1 MLKESINILKKL
13 VNTLVNTLNEDQ
25 LDIYNQMLEKHKLQ
39 ICLPT
44 GVGKGYVMRID
55 ILRRILGD
63 ENVIAIASHRL
74 ILNTQHTDDIIDS
87 LTNIINDVRFIFVGS
102 DNYNM
107 NKHQSNN
114 KMVKSLIKSKI
125 SFNELYLNTLSTKE
139 IKNYVDKYKKEG
151 KKVII
156 ITTYHSLDKLN
167 GIDIDTL
174 YCDEAHTLATEK
186 EGNFKSNF
194 ESIKTKNV
202 YFFTAT
208 PKDCSDEGDTDSF
221 LMNNEDIFGER
232 IGMTM
237 KDAIQKGYITNP
249 MIHIAIPEKYGR
261 EDMNNLTN
269 KVKFITDSYEVHSN
283 KVKDNSSNPES
294 IEAKMLVKC
303 ESVDEMWSLYERLV
317 GKLNDVKVYAGA
329 SRKGTDGSSYEED
342 GVKLTKTDHLNS
354 LRYLK
359 DSDKAIVLHVDT
371 LSEGINVKGFTGVMF
386 LTDNSPTIIKL
397 LQNIGRGTRVLDVDR
412 KNFVDGLINTVD
424 YKGWVKPNTYVILPI
439 FNPESE
445 ASQDY
450 LSNTIKKLKFDD
462 NIARYII
469 SIGNDM
475 GKKNKNDVDDMID
488 SKMKDVKKILVENIE
503 HRIEEMV
510 KLEKNIEE
518 QEKLKKLKGFDF
530 LNRIKNLITK

>member
-1 MLKESINILKKL
+1 MLKKL
-13 VNTLVNTLNEDQ
+13 EKTLNKDQ
-25 LDIYNQMLEKHKLQ
+25 SDIYNQMLVKNKLQ
-39 ICLPT
+39 ICIPT
-44 GVGKGYVMRID
+44 GVGKGYIMRVD
-55 ILRRILGD
+55 ITRRVLGD
-63 ENVIAIASHRL
+63 ENIIVIASHRL

-87 LTNIINDVRFIFVGS
+87 LTDIINDVRFIFVGS

-107 NKHQSNN
+107 NKHQSNT
-114 KMVKSLIKSKI
+114 KMVKKMIKSKTT
-125 SFNELYLNTLSTKE
+125 FNELSLNPSSTKE
-139 IKNYVDKYKKEG
+139 IKDYVDKCKKEG

-156 ITTYHSLDKLN
+156 ITTYHSLDKLS

-194 ESIKTKNV
+194 ESIDSKNV

-208 PKDCSDEGDTDSF
+208 PKDCSDENDTDSF
-221 LMNNEDIFGER
+221 LMSNEEIFGER

-249 MIHIAIPEKYGR
+249 LIHIAIPEKYEN

-283 KVKDNSSNPES
+283 KVKENSSNPES

-303 ESVDEMWSLYERLV
+303 ESVDEMWALYEKLV
-317 GKLNDVKVYAGA
+317 GKLKDVKVYAGA
-329 SRKGTDGSSYEED
+329 SRKGNEGSSYEED

-371 LSEGINVKGFTGVMF
+371 LSEGVNVKGFTGVMF
-386 LTDNSPTIIKL
+386 LTDTTPTITKL
-397 LQNIGRGTRVLDVDR
+397 LQNIGRGTRVIDVDR
-412 KNFVDGLINTVD
+412 KNFVDGLINTID
-424 YKGWVKPNTYVILPI
+424 YKGWIKPNTYIILPI

-445 ASQDY
+445 SSQDY
-450 LSNTIKKLKFDD
+450 LSKTIKKLKFDD
-462 NIARYII
+462 NIARYVI

-475 GKKNKNDVDDMID
+475 AKKKKNDVDDMID
-488 SKMKDVKKILVENIE
+488 SKMKDIKKSLVENIE
-503 HRIEEMV
+503 HRIDEMV

-530 LNRIKNLITK
+530 LNRIKNLLGK

>member
-1 MLKESINILKKL
+1 M
-13 VNTLVNTLNEDQ
+13 
-25 LDIYNQMLEKHKLQ
+25 
-39 ICLPT
+39 
-44 GVGKGYVMRID
+44 
-55 ILRRILGD
+55 
-63 ENVIAIASHRL
+63 
-74 ILNTQHTDDIIDS
+74 
-87 LTNIINDVRFIFVGS
+87 
-102 DNYNM
+102 
-107 NKHQSNN
+107 
-114 KMVKSLIKSKI
+114 
-125 SFNELYLNTLSTKE
+125 
-139 IKNYVDKYKKEG
+139 
-151 KKVII
+151 
-156 ITTYHSLDKLN
+156 
-167 GIDIDTL
+167 
-174 YCDEAHTLATEK
+174 
-186 EGNFKSNF
+186 
-194 ESIKTKNV
+194 
-202 YFFTAT
+202 
-208 PKDCSDEGDTDSF
+208 
-221 LMNNEDIFGER
+221 
-232 IGMTM
+232 
-237 KDAIQKGYITNP
+237 
-249 MIHIAIPEKYGR
+249 
-261 EDMNNLTN
+261 
-269 KVKFITDSYEVHSN
+269 
-283 KVKDNSSNPES
+283 
-294 IEAKMLVKC
+294 
-303 ESVDEMWSLYERLV
+303 
-317 GKLNDVKVYAGA
+317 
-329 SRKGTDGSSYEED
+329 
-342 GVKLTKTDHLNS
+342 
-354 LRYLK
+354 K